1 MKQISL
7 TIIFAVLLLLVVDT
21 LPQDKQQKE
30 MAQYQ
35 QMQMMELMKD
45 SAAVNTMMTHIFAD
59 SHLRMKMMQKMMQHA
74 KSDSAGLMPMC
85 KMITED
91 KEMHTML
98 TKLLDEQKQ
107 DSNSTAEE
115 IIIKFNSAVKAA
127 QISELESEFGLK
139 QIKTIP
145 ELNLR
150 VFRITSTKNV
160 DEVIAGCEKKPF
172 VRYAELNQQVNAL
185 AAKEK

>member
-21 LPQDKQQKE
+21 LPQDKQQKG
-30 MAQYQ
+30 MAQNQ
-35 QMQMMELMKD
+35 QMQMTEMMKD
-45 SAAVNTMMTHIFAD
+45 STMMNMMMERIFAN
-59 SHLRMKMMQKMMQHA
+59 SNLRMKMMEKMMQHA
-74 KSDSAGLMPMC
+74 KTDSAGMMPMC
-85 KMITED
+85 KMMTDD
-91 KEMHTML
+91 KDMHAVL

-160 DEVIAGCEKKPF
+160 DEVIASCEKKPF
-172 VRYAELNQQVNAL
+172 VRYAERNQQVNAL